1 MDDKKKRAGE
11 RAAAFVQG
19 GMVVGLG
26 TGSTAYWAIL
36 KLGERVREGLSIRGI
51 PTSERSKELAERLG
65 IPLTTF
71 AEVEKIDLTIDG
83 ADEIDPRFNLIKG
96 GGGALFREKMA
107 AVNSD
112 KVVIVADDS
121 KRVAE
126 LGKFRVP
133 IEVVPFGWEATA
145 RRIRE
150 IGGQT
155 SLRMAEEKPFRT
167 DNGNWILDGDF
178 GAIREPAELH
188 RQLKLTTGVVE
199 TGLFPEAADI
209 VVWATDTDVEVLAR
223 SRTE

>member
-51 PTSERSKELAERLG
+51 PTSERSKELAEQLG

-145 RRIRE
+145 RRILGL
-150 IGGQT
+150 GGQT
-155 SLRMAEEKPFRT
+155 KLRMAGEKPFRT

-199 TGLFPEAADI
+199 TGLFPQAADI
-209 VVWATDTDVEVLAR
+209 VVWATDTEVEVLER
-223 SRTE
+223 RRTE